1 MEKSFKLILG
11 FVTIIFTSFFI
22 NAETEEGVWKIHTV
36 FNENRTRVVDAG
48 DKVYC
53 VTENS
58 LNVYNKTTG
67 EFEGLT
73 KQNRLSDFFVK
84 DVYYNKGKNYL
95 VVAYSN
101 YNIDVLL
108 ENGTTINIPDLK
120 NLTTVADRSINGVTF
135 GENGIYVASK
145 IGYIVI
151 DDKDFK
157 ITKSAYLGSNVQSI
171 AEVGDKFIL
180 ADGSNTYFADKSKT
194 IKKVSEMTNTSL
206 AMSGTIMPID
216 ESHFFLNGSA
226 LYLVTISETGKF
238 TKTKVSTAKVVDVQA
253 TANGFIAVGGTSFT
267 VTNKY
272 YAFDKNGNKT
282 VDIAMPTALANTL
295 LTSQENDGSLWRLG
309 AKGLQKV
316 SLETSTST
324 VKTLTDEL
332 IPSNCIKAKR
342 VGALAY
348 NKNNG
353 RLYVTSGGHGVE
365 AIIGSYNVVSHI
377 SSYDGFSWKNEA
389 PTDLKGYKFR
399 DPYEPLFDLNE
410 PNTFYVGTWFE
421 GIFKIKNNEIIAKYD
436 WSNSPLLHALNKY
449 FCHVPCM
456 KFDSQGNLWTVQH
469 TADDSDRE
477 INVLKKDAINKTD
490 DLVVGDWIT
499 PNIKTRH
506 QKRLSFIIDKN
517 DNKVL
522 YDGSYDGLIK
532 IFKNDESMQNVET
545 RDFTYFQDQDGKK
558 ITWSLI
564 LDMEE
569 DKNGMVW
576 VATTWG
582 IFGMNAD
589 NAFDADFRV
598 YKPKDEANSYILDNV
613 YVTRIS
619 VDEYNRKWVGTLD
632 DGMYLL
638 NEDCSKVLKHFN
650 TSNSCFPNEKVI
662 SICWNPKTQSV
673 FVGFNGALLE
683 YKPENIDSYT
693 DIIVAPNSVTP
704 DFQGVITF
712 DKVPVNSTLYVK
724 NTKGEIVKTLQATSS
739 KVYWNCLNEENEY
752 VETGKYT
759 LSVKLN
765 NQNQVKDNILQ
776 FSVIK

>member
-11 FVTIIFTSFFI
+11 LVTIILSSFYI

-84 DVYYNKGKNYL
+84 DVYYNKEKNYL

-157 ITKSAYLGSNVQSI
+157 ITKAAYLGSNVQSI

-180 ADGSNTYFADKSKT
+180 ADGSSTYFADKSKT

-332 IPSNCIKAKR
+332 IPSN
-342 VGALAY
+342 
-348 NKNNG
+348 
-353 RLYVTSGGHGVE
+353 
-365 AIIGSYNVVSHI
+365 
-377 SSYDGFSWKNEA
+377 
-389 PTDLKGYKFR
+389 
-399 DPYEPLFDLNE
+399 
-410 PNTFYVGTWFE
+410 
-421 GIFKIKNNEIIAKYD
+421 
-436 WSNSPLLHALNKY
+436 
-449 FCHVPCM
+449 
-456 KFDSQGNLWTVQH
+456 
-469 TADDSDRE
+469 
-477 INVLKKDAINKTD
+477 
-490 DLVVGDWIT
+490 
-499 PNIKTRH
+499 
-506 QKRLSFIIDKN
+506 
-517 DNKVL
+517 
-522 YDGSYDGLIK
+522 
-532 IFKNDESMQNVET
+532 
-545 RDFTYFQDQDGKK
+545 
-558 ITWSLI
+558 
-564 LDMEE
+564 
-569 DKNGMVW
+569 
-576 VATTWG
+576 
-582 IFGMNAD
+582 
-589 NAFDADFRV
+589 
-598 YKPKDEANSYILDNV
+598 
-613 YVTRIS
+613 
-619 VDEYNRKWVGTLD
+619 
-632 DGMYLL
+632 
-638 NEDCSKVLKHFN
+638 
-650 TSNSCFPNEKVI
+650 
-662 SICWNPKTQSV
+662 
-673 FVGFNGALLE
+673 
-683 YKPENIDSYT
+683 
-693 DIIVAPNSVTP
+693 
-704 DFQGVITF
+704 
-712 DKVPVNSTLYVK
+712 
-724 NTKGEIVKTLQATSS
+724 
-739 KVYWNCLNEENEY
+739 
-752 VETGKYT
+752 
-759 LSVKLN
+759 
-765 NQNQVKDNILQ
+765 
-776 FSVIK
+776 